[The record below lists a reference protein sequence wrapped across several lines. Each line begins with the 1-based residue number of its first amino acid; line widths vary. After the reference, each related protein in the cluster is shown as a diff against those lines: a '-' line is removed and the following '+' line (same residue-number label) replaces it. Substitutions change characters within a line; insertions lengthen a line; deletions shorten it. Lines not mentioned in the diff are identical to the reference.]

1 VSVREFDEGGED
13 YHNQIIEMYKKDKNL
28 QNQMRGQFT
37 QSPKDFRKRMM
48 QIEATA
54 QGFKKIDE
62 QYFNNQTRKTATDV
76 EIEKINKATDDAM
89 LRQNPDMVKRN
100 LQFKD
105 GFIIPL
111 NSKDLI
117 DKLGDI

>member
-1 VSVREFDEGGED
+1 MSVREFDEGGED

-62 QYFNNQTRKTATDV
+62 QYFNNETRKTATDV

>member
-62 QYFNNQTRKTATDV
+62 QYFNNETRKTATDV

>member
-28 QNQMRGQFT
+28 QNQMREQFT

-48 QIEATA
+48 QIEAIA

>member
-1 VSVREFDEGGED
+1 
-13 YHNQIIEMYKKDKNL
+13 
-28 QNQMRGQFT
+28 
-37 QSPKDFRKRMM
+37 
-48 QIEATA
+48 
-54 QGFKKIDE
+54 
-62 QYFNNQTRKTATDV
+62 
-76 EIEKINKATDDAM
+76 M

>member
-1 VSVREFDEGGED
+1 MSVREFDEGGED

>member
-1 VSVREFDEGGED
+1 MSVREFDEGGED

-28 QNQMRGQFT
+28 QNQMREQFT

-48 QIEATA
+48 QIEAIA